1 MLFEFTER
9 GFIRAGYCT
18 SRRPSVAIRS
28 RDFGLNWLD
37 FYVIQLL
44 EDEIERLL
52 SGSNGLV
59 SLIKKNVTGFSKP
72 SDLNIVW
79 SGGLSGRSHFRPLW
93 FLWKE
98 ILVFYKD
105 IRR

>member
-28 RDFGLNWLD
+28 RDSGLNWLD

-52 SGSNGLV
+52 SGPDGVV
-59 SLIKKNVTGFSKP
+59 STTNKTITVLGQAFEDFKR
-72 SDLNIVW
+72 L
-79 SGGLSGRSHFRPLW
+79 R
-93 FLWKE
+93 
-98 ILVFYKD
+98 
-105 IRR
+105 

>member
-9 GFIRAGYCT
+9 GFITAGYCT

-28 RDFGLNWLD
+28 RDSGLNWLD

-52 SGSNGLV
+52 TGPNGLV
-59 SLIKKNVTGFSKP
+59 SKTNLTNTVL
-72 SDLNIVW
+72 DQA
-79 SGGLSGRSHFRPLW
+79 
-93 FLWKE
+93 
-98 ILVFYKD
+98 Y
-105 IRR
+105 